1 MPAPIDRAVHRRA
14 VQLLFIEN
22 MTTRQVAEALGLA
35 MSTVSKWKRQQ
46 RERAGVRLVSAYKF
60 LVAGDA
66 DRAARLLR
74 SGIAMLGHSV
84 GDD

>member
-22 MTTRQVAEALGLA
+22 LSTRQVSEALGLSMA
-35 MSTVSKWKRQQ
+35 TVSKWKRQQ

-60 LVAGDA
+60 LAAGDA
-66 DRAARLLR
+66 ARAARLLR

>member
-14 VQLLFIEN
+14 VQLLFIESLS
-22 MTTRQVAEALGLA
+22 TRHVAEALGLSMA
-35 MSTVSKWKRQQ
+35 TVSKWKRQQ

-66 DRAARLLR
+66 DRAARMLR

>member
-14 VQLLFIEN
+14 VQLLFIDN
-22 MTTRQVAEALGLA
+22 LTTRQVAEALGLA

-46 RERAGVRLVSAYKF
+46 RARAGIRLVNSHKF
-60 LVAGDA
+60 FVAGDA
-66 DRAARLLR
+66 ARAHRELKA
-74 SGIAMLGHSV
+74 GIAMLGFSL